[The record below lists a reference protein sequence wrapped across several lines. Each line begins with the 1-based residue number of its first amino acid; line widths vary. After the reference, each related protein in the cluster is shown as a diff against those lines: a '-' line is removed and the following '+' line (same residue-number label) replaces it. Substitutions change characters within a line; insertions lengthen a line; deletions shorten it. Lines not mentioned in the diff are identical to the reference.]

1 MNLKGSKVLTVFLCG
16 ADFNYHIPITDM
28 RYLFSF
34 ILLSLSFGLFA
45 QTDSISAIQADSLS
59 LINTEAPNPVL
70 ELLNDIRYNQN
81 KENEANR
88 FKIYPTENIYILI
101 KLDTQTG
108 KLELIQWSLKSKDE
122 FSATLNNDDLSW
134 YSGLNSFELYP
145 TKNMYQFILL
155 DKATG
160 RNWHVQWGT
169 KSSEMW
175 IRRIY

>member
-1 MNLKGSKVLTVFLCG
+1 MGLKKLL
-16 ADFNYHIPITDM
+16 IM
-28 RYLFSF
+28 RRLIL
-34 ILLSLSFGLFA
+34 ILLLLPLFLAGKA
-45 QTDSISAIQADSLS
+45 QIDSISSSSNDSISVRTAELMSELITMKMKQNLS
-59 LINTEAPNPVL
+59 E
-70 ELLNDIRYNQN
+70 RY
-81 KENEANR
+81 
-88 FKIYPTENIYILI
+88 KIYPTENIYILI

-122 FSATLNNDDLSW
+122 FSATLNDIDLSW
-134 YSGLNSFELYP
+134 YNGLNSFELYP

-175 IRRIY
+175 IRQIY

>member
-1 MNLKGSKVLTVFLCG
+1 
-16 ADFNYHIPITDM
+16 M
-28 RYLFSF
+28 RRLIL
-34 ILLSLSFGLFA
+34 ILLLLPLFMTGKA
-45 QTDSISAIQADSLS
+45 QTDSIPSSPNDSIS
-59 LINTEAPNPVL
+59 VRTA
-70 ELLNDIRYNQN
+70 ELMRELVTMKMKQNISERY
-81 KENEANR
+81 
-88 FKIYPTENIYILI
+88 KIYPTENIYILI

-122 FSATLNNDDLSW
+122 FSATLNDTDLSW
-134 YSGLNSFELYP
+134 YNGLNSFELYP

-175 IRRIY
+175 IRQIY

>member
-1 MNLKGSKVLTVFLCG
+1 MFKSLV
-16 ADFNYHIPITDM
+16 
-28 RYLFSF
+28 SF
-34 ILLSLSFGLFA
+34 IFVTAFSLCCYA
-45 QTDSISAIQADSLS
+45 QSDTTSIITLDSIAANNSELLKE
-59 LINTEAPNPVL
+59 LINQRLINNESN
-70 ELLNDIRYNQN
+70 RY
-81 KENEANR
+81 
-88 FKIYPTENIYILI
+88 KIYPTENIYILI

-108 KLELIQWSLKSKDE
+108 RIDLIQWSLKSEKE
-122 FSATLNNDDLSW
+122 FSATLNSVDLSL
-134 YSGLNSFELYP
+134 YEGLNSFELYP

>member
-1 MNLKGSKVLTVFLCG
+1 MFKSFV
-16 ADFNYHIPITDM
+16 
-28 RYLFSF
+28 SF
-34 ILLSLSFGLFA
+34 IFVTAFSLCCYA
-45 QTDSISAIQADSLS
+45 QSDTTSIITLDSIAANNSELLKE
-59 LINTEAPNPVL
+59 LINQRLINNESN
-70 ELLNDIRYNQN
+70 RY
-81 KENEANR
+81 
-88 FKIYPTENIYILI
+88 KIYPTENIYILI

-108 KLELIQWSLKSKDE
+108 RIDLIQWSLKSEKE
-122 FSATLNNDDLSW
+122 FSATLNSVDLSL
-134 YSGLNSFELYP
+134 YEGLNSFELYP

>member
-1 MNLKGSKVLTVFLCG
+1 
-16 ADFNYHIPITDM
+16 M
-28 RYLFSF
+28 RRLIL
-34 ILLSLSFGLFA
+34 ILLLLPLFLAGKA
-45 QTDSISAIQADSLS
+45 QIDSISSSSNDSISVRTAELMSELITMKMKQNLS
-59 LINTEAPNPVL
+59 E
-70 ELLNDIRYNQN
+70 RY
-81 KENEANR
+81 
-88 FKIYPTENIYILI
+88 KIYPTENIYILI

-122 FSATLNNDDLSW
+122 FSATLNDIDLSW
-134 YSGLNSFELYP
+134 YNGLNSFELYP

-175 IRRIY
+175 IRQIY

>member
-1 MNLKGSKVLTVFLCG
+1 
-16 ADFNYHIPITDM
+16 M
-28 RYLFSF
+28 RHLIL
-34 ILLSLSFGLFA
+34 ILLLLPLFWVGKA
-45 QTDSISAIQADSLS
+45 QTDSISSSSNDSISVRTAELMSELVTMKMKQNLS
-59 LINTEAPNPVL
+59 E
-70 ELLNDIRYNQN
+70 RY
-81 KENEANR
+81 
-88 FKIYPTENIYILI
+88 KIYPTENIYILI

-122 FSATLNNDDLSW
+122 FAATLNASDLSW
-134 YSGLNSFELYP
+134 YDGLNSFELYP

-169 KSSEMW
+169 KASEMW

>member
-1 MNLKGSKVLTVFLCG
+1 MKQLL
-16 ADFNYHIPITDM
+16 
-28 RYLFSF
+28 LFFF
-34 ILLSLSFGLFA
+34 ILSCFLTGNA
-45 QTDSISAIQADSLS
+45 QTDSITINADSVAARTS
-59 LINTEAPNPVL
+59 DIVND
-70 ELLNDIRYNQN
+70 LLTLQLMEHRENRY
-81 KENEANR
+81 
-88 FKIYPTENIYILI
+88 KIYPTENIYILI

-122 FSATLNNDDLSW
+122 FSATLNSDDLSL
-134 YSGLNSFELYP
+134 YDGLNSFELYP

>member
-1 MNLKGSKVLTVFLCG
+1 MGRFLVII
-16 ADFNYHIPITDM
+16 FKITAM
-28 RYLFSF
+28 KYFFSI
-34 ILLSLSFGLFA
+34 ILLFIPFCIFS
-45 QTDSISAIQADSLS
+45 QTDSISSVHVDSISPKNMEDSES
-59 LINTEAPNPVL
+59 LL
-70 ELLNDIRYNQN
+70 ELLSDIRYNQDR
-81 KENEANR
+81 EYESNR
-88 FKIYPTENIYILI
+88 YKIYPTENIYILI

-122 FSATLNNDDLSW
+122 FSAILSNEDLSW
-134 YSGLNSFELYP
+134 YNGLNSFELYP

-169 KSSEMW
+169 KSSERW

>member
-1 MNLKGSKVLTVFLCG
+1 MKRLLIF
-16 ADFNYHIPITDM
+16 F
-28 RYLFSF
+28 F
-34 ILLSLSFGLFA
+34 ILSCFLTGNA
-45 QTDSISAIQADSLS
+45 QTDSIAINADSVAARTSDLV
-59 LINTEAPNPVL
+59 ND
-70 ELLNDIRYNQN
+70 LLTLQLMEHRENRY
-81 KENEANR
+81 
-88 FKIYPTENIYILI
+88 KIYPTENIYILI

-122 FSATLNNDDLSW
+122 FSATLNSDDLSL
-134 YSGLNSFELYP
+134 YDGLNSFELYP
-145 TKNMYQFILL
+145 TKNLYQFILL